1 MKYLDCSHSDNNLVK
16 LEKVTIKEDDRAV
29 LLEGGVM
36 RTASLKFHSSSIKMN
51 LMRLFA
57 TSCSNLTLLYGV
69 PKFLIIFF
77 TFHCSRFMT
86 MDDSF
91 LLENRATFR
100 AM

>member
-29 LLEGGVM
+29 LLEGGLM

-57 TSCSNLTLLYGV
+57 TSCSNLTDFYLECLN
-69 PKFLIIFF
+69 FLSYSSPFIVIG
-77 TFHCSRFMT
+77 
-86 MDDSF
+86 
-91 LLENRATFR
+91 L
-100 AM
+100 